1 MGLLD
6 KLIDK
11 VIDSAKK
18 KKADNVIKKLE
29 KENPEF
35 AKAVQNHADSV
46 KKLESEIE
54 SLLKKRGMKP

>member
-29 KENPEF
+29 K
-35 AKAVQNHADSV
+35 
-46 KKLESEIE
+46 
-54 SLLKKRGMKP
+54 